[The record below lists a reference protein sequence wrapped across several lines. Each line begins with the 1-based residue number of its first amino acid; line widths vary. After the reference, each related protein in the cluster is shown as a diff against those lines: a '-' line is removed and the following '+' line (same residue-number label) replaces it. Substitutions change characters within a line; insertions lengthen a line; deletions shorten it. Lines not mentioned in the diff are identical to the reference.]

1 MTTPVTTAARRA
13 VDEQQLAALK
23 GHVRGEAAD
32 LPGVYRML
40 SRDGEVIYI
49 GKSKRV
55 RSRLLSYFRCAYPED
70 KGARILREAGSIDW
84 EYTPSEFAALLHEL
98 RLIKRFRPRF
108 NVAMKRDARH
118 FAFIKLT
125 RPPASKLLIVRGPS
139 DDSAIYYG
147 PFHGARQLEE
157 SVRELNDVLGLRD
170 CAIDRRMYFADQ
182 QELFLLEA
190 RTPGCIRYEVRKCL
204 GPCVGACSEQ
214 QYVERVA
221 MARAFLDGANDGP
234 IETLRRQM
242 ESHSDR
248 LEFERAAALRD
259 KLWRLEAL
267 REQFLRFRFAVETL
281 SFLYTVPGVEGDDRV
296 YLIRRGRVRAE
307 CPAPRSTRERTRL
320 GRLER
325 DVFGPVERASTQVS
339 THEID
344 ELLLLSSWF
353 RRFPGELA
361 RTKRS
366 GFAGASDGA
375 DAPLATRKRS
385 TRRAPTSI
393 SVSDPGDAFTRPLT
407 AS

>member
-1 MTTPVTTAARRA
+1 MSVARAMRAAS
-13 VDEQQLAALK
+13 DDQLLATLK
-23 GHVRGEAAD
+23 GHVRSDAVD

-40 SRDGEVIYI
+40 SRDGEVIYV

-55 RSRLLSYFRCAYPED
+55 RSRLLSYFRCAYPEE

-125 RPPASKLLIVRGPS
+125 RPPASKLLIVRGAS
-139 DDSAIYYG
+139 DDNAIYYG

-170 CAIDRRMYFADQ
+170 CSLDRRMYFADQ
-182 QELFLLEA
+182 QELFQLTA
-190 RTPGCIRYEVRKCL
+190 RTPGCIRYEVKKCL

-214 QYVERVA
+214 QYVERVS
-221 MARAFLDGANDGP
+221 MARAFLDGANEGP

-242 ESHSDR
+242 ELHSER

-307 CPAPRSTRERTRL
+307 RSAPRSAPERAELQRL
-320 GRLER
+320 AQ
-325 DVFGPVERASTQVS
+325 DVFGPVERATTQVP

-353 RRFPGELA
+353 RRFPDELTRTTRSGLDGA
-361 RTKRS
+361 RESSSSKAAKRKRS
-366 GFAGASDGA
+366 GGRERTTLITPLPAPSIELGMSAS
-375 DAPLATRKRS
+375 
-385 TRRAPTSI
+385 
-393 SVSDPGDAFTRPLT
+393 
-407 AS
+407 